1 MPSVRLTYNT
11 VLSLAVMR
19 KQTLP
24 RSMVVVAV
32 PPAPALSINVVEVV
46 ARERVFPKVR
56 PLLMVEDAWER
67 KPPAKREFA
76 NVEVASIVSVWRR
89 RTWRPPNTEVEVP
102 VPVIVSVFPKVKA
115 ALTVEDAWERKPP
128 AKREFAAVEVAS
140 IVSVW
145 RRRTWRPPNTEVEVP
160 VPVIVSVFPKVK
172 AVLTVEDAWERRPP
186 AKREFAAVEVAS
198 IVSVWRRRTWRPP

>member
-67 KPPAKREFA
+67 KPPTKRLA
-76 NVEVASIVSVWRR
+76 VVEVASMVSVWRR
-89 RTWRPPNTEVEVP
+89 RTWRPPERKVDVAVP
-102 VPVIVSVFPKVKA
+102 VS
-115 ALTVEDAWERKPP
+115 DKPP
-128 AKREFAAVEVAS
+128 AKMDLAPVEVAS
-140 IVSVW
+140 MVSVW
-145 RRRTWRPPNTEVEVP
+145 RRRTWRPPVRAVDVAVP
-160 VPVIVSVFPKVK
+160 VS
-172 AVLTVEDAWERRPP
+172 ESPP
-186 AKREFAAVEVAS
+186 AKTDFAPVEVAS
-198 IVSVWRRRTWRPP
+198 MVSVIMRST